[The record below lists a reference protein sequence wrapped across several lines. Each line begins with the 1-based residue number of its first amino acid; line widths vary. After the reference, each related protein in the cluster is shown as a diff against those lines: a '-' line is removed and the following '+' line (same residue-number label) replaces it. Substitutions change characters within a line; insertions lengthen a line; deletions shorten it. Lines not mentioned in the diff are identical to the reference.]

1 MGRTA
6 LSQAVDLEAPRAGDT
21 QLLLQMAECGF
32 GIFVFV
38 LSLLVAASKA
48 TTFRGFRR
56 RRILCHAEEA
66 NSSGNLKGVF
76 MKVLVIGGSG
86 LIGSQVV
93 AQLTELGHEAVPASP
108 RTGVD
113 AITGEGLAEAVVG
126 VHTVVDVAN
135 SPSWADDDVLNF
147 FTTSSRNLLEAGR
160 AAGVQHH
167 VALSIVGA
175 DRAARSG
182 YMRAKVAQEKVI
194 VESGS
199 PYTIVRATQF
209 FEFVDGIADSLT
221 AGDTVRA
228 PHGAFQPISAGDV
241 ATAVTRAATANPA
254 NRVINIA
261 GPDKQGMDD
270 FIRTRFAATGDARQV
285 VTDADAQYFGAA
297 LDERSIV
304 PVDGEEVTLYPTS
317 FSDWMAAR
325 APSET
330 H

>member
-1 MGRTA
+1 
-6 LSQAVDLEAPRAGDT
+6 
-21 QLLLQMAECGF
+21 
-32 GIFVFV
+32 
-38 LSLLVAASKA
+38 
-48 TTFRGFRR
+48 
-56 RRILCHAEEA
+56 
-66 NSSGNLKGVF
+66 LKGVF

-108 RTGVD
+108 RTGVN

-147 FTTSSRNLLEAGR
+147 FTTSSRNLLETER

-175 DRAARSG
+175 DRAAQSG

-209 FEFVDGIADSLT
+209 FEFVDGIADSLVD
-221 AGDTVRA
+221 GDTVRA
-228 PHGAFQPISAGDV
+228 PHGAFQPIAAADV
-241 ATAVTRAATANPA
+241 ATAVTRAAIADPA
-254 NRVINIA
+254 NRVFNIA

-270 FIRTRFAATGDARQV
+270 FIRSRFAATGDARQV
-285 VTDADAQYFGAA
+285 VTDPDARYYGAV

-304 PVDGEEVTLYPTS
+304 PVDGEEVTIYPTS

>member
-1 MGRTA
+1 
-6 LSQAVDLEAPRAGDT
+6 
-21 QLLLQMAECGF
+21 
-32 GIFVFV
+32 
-38 LSLLVAASKA
+38 
-48 TTFRGFRR
+48 
-56 RRILCHAEEA
+56 
-66 NSSGNLKGVF
+66 

-108 RTGVD
+108 RTGVN

-147 FTTSSRNLLEAGR
+147 FTTSSRNLLEAER

-175 DRAARSG
+175 DRATQSG

-221 AGDTVRA
+221 DGDTVRA

-241 ATAVTRAATANPA
+241 ATAVTRAATADPA
-254 NRVINIA
+254 NGVINIA

-270 FIRTRFAATGDARQV
+270 FIRTRFAAIGDARQV
-285 VTDADAQYFGAA
+285 VTDADAQYYGAVI
-297 LDERSIV
+297 DEHSIV
-304 PVDGEEVTLYPTS
+304 PVDGEEVTIYPTG